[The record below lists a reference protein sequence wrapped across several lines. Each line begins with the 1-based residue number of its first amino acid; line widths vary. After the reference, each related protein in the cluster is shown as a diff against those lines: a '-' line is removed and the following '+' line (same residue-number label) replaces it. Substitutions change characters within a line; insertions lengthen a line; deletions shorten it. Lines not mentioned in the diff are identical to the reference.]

1 MKIIY
6 AVLSLGSLWCG
17 CAAAQT
23 AGQVPDA
30 KQLQAIERDQQQRT
44 SAEQKISSELLQ
56 RIKAA
61 EGKPVVADVPSV
73 RASLGEHA
81 DGRARVTI
89 KGGISAELQNYI
101 TSQGGTEIAALPQYG
116 MLSVSLPLAS
126 LRAVAARP
134 EVKSIARSAQ
144 PMLNQG
150 LDNGGGYAA
159 HAVRDATFRFNNATG
174 QSVRVCVISD
184 SVDHLADAQARG
196 WLGRVD
202 ILPGQGHEDP
212 NPGTPGTPG
221 YKPGHTGEGT
231 AMLEII
237 HSIAPQAS
245 LSFATSFPDPVAMIQ
260 NIVAFSR
267 SLPPPSGGGT
277 LCQIIVDDITYPTES
292 PFQDGGAGT
301 VAQAVADAA
310 NKGVLYLSSAGNL
323 GNRQSNYS
331 GTWEGDF
338 NPDPQT
344 GVAHQFAPGE
354 VLNPI
359 NSISDGT
366 VKIADQEAF
375 LWWND
380 PLGAATNDYILLVKD
395 QQGNVVG
402 IGNTTINGNEDP
414 VQAATIPATG
424 KYLQI
429 VKRPGGQDRFL
440 HLEVTNGSK
449 LGYATSGAT
458 FGHNASSAANA
469 VSVGSVSAQGRQTPF
484 TTGEKVDNWSS
495 DGPRQL
501 FYGPDGRPLSS
512 NDLTHAGGRLV
523 EKPDILAADCVN
535 TDITGPPES
544 KAPFCGTSA
553 AAAEAAGI
561 AALVLSRPPASPLSG
576 KGRLKPVEVKQ
587 ALLSTALAI
596 EGPGWHKASGYGIV
610 MPLPALAST
619 NKRLGYE

>member
-6 AVLSLGSLWCG
+6 AVLSLGGLWCG
-17 CAAAQT
+17 CAVAQT
-23 AGQVPDA
+23 AGQVPDG
-30 KQLQAIERDQQQRT
+30 KQMQAIERDQQQRT

-56 RIKAA
+56 LIKAS

-73 RASLGEHA
+73 RASLGGHA

-101 TSQGGTEIAALPQYG
+101 TSQGGTEIAALAQYG

-134 EVKSIARSAQ
+134 EVKSIVRSAQ

-159 HAVRDATFRFNNATG
+159 HAVRNATFRYNNATG
-174 QSVRVCVISD
+174 QGVRVCVISD
-184 SVDHLADAQARG
+184 SVDHLAAAQSKG
-196 WLGRVD
+196 WLGPVN

-212 NPGTPGTPG
+212 KPGTPGTPG
-221 YKPGHTGEGT
+221 YQRGHTGEGT

-237 HSIAPQAS
+237 HSIAPLAE

-260 NIVAFSR
+260 NIVAFSE
-267 SLPPPSGGGT
+267 SLRPEYGGT
-277 LCQIIVDDITYPTES
+277 RCHIIVDDVTFPTES

-301 VAQAVADAA
+301 VSQAVADAA
-310 NKGVLYLSSAGNL
+310 NKGILYFSSAGNL
-323 GNRQSNYS
+323 GNLQSHYS

-344 GVAHQFAPGE
+344 GLAHQFDVGE

-380 PLGAATNDYILLVKD
+380 PLGAATNDYILLIKD
-395 QQGNVVG
+395 QQGNLVG
-402 IGNTTINGNEDP
+402 VANTTINGNEDP

-429 VKRPGGQDRFL
+429 VKRPGGQNRFL
-440 HLEVTNGSK
+440 HLQVTNGMK
-449 LGYATSGAT
+449 LGFATFGAT

-469 VSVGSVSAQGRQTPF
+469 ISVGSVSAQGRQTPF
-484 TTGEKVDNWSS
+484 TTGEKVDSWSS

-501 FYGPDGRPLSS
+501 FYGPDGRPLPP

-544 KAPFCGTSA
+544 ITPFCGTSA
-553 AAAEAAGI
+553 AVAEAAGI
-561 AALVLSRPPASPLSG
+561 AALVLSRPPASPLG
-576 KGRLKPVEVKQ
+576 GRGRLTPAEVKR

-596 EGPGWHKASGYGIV
+596 EGPGWHKASGFGIV
-610 MPLPALAST
+610 MPLPALDST
-619 NKRLGYE
+619 DKRLGYN